1 MSRIGKLPVNLP
13 AGVTVTVSPDNVVS
27 VKGPLGTLSQKVDSD
42 IKVEV
47 GTHTEV
53 HTGKEVPAVLVS
65 RPTNQPRHRSLHGL
79 YRALINNMVV
89 GVSKGYEIK
98 QELVGVG
105 FKAEVKGN
113 ILEMSLGYSHDTYLM
128 LPPEVTATAVTEK
141 KGNPIVTL
149 KSIDKQLIGQVAA
162 KIRSLRKPEP
172 YKGKGIKFVG
182 EVLRRNK
189 IERRE
194 RIKMRIRKI
203 VSGTQAQPR
212 MTVYRSNKQIYV
224 QFIDDLAGTTLA
236 AASSLDKEV
245 AEAAAGKNKCEVAAL
260 VGKLAAQRA
269 VEKGISTVA
278 FDRNGYLYHGRV
290 KVLAD
295 AAREGGLKF

>member
-13 AGVTVTVSPDNVVS
+13 AGVTV
-27 VKGPLGTLSQKVDSD
+27 
-42 IKVEV
+42 EV
-47 GTHTEV
+47 APHTEV
-53 HTGKEVPAVLVS
+53 HPGKEVPAVLVS

-182 EVLRRNK
+182 EVLRRK
-189 IERRE
+189 
-194 RIKMRIRKI
+194 
-203 VSGTQAQPR
+203 
-212 MTVYRSNKQIYV
+212 
-224 QFIDDLAGTTLA
+224 
-236 AASSLDKEV
+236 
-245 AEAAAGKNKCEVAAL
+245 AGKSAGAK
-260 VGKLAAQRA
+260 
-269 VEKGISTVA
+269 
-278 FDRNGYLYHGRV
+278 
-290 KVLAD
+290 
-295 AAREGGLKF
+295 

>member
-13 AGVTVTVSPDNVVS
+13 AGVTVEVAADNTVS

-47 GTHTEV
+47 GTHTDP
-53 HTGKEVPAVLVS
+53 HTGAETPAVIVT
-65 RPTNQPRHRSLHGL
+65 RPTNQPRHRSMHGL
-79 YRALINNMVV
+79 YRALIQNMVV

-105 FKAEVKGN
+105 FKAEVKGQV
-113 ILEMSLGYSHDTYLM
+113 LEMSLGYSHDTHFL
-128 LPPEVTATAVTEK
+128 LPKEVTATAVTEK

-149 KSIDKQLIGQVAA
+149 KSADKQL
-162 KIRSLRKPEP
+162 
-172 YKGKGIKFVG
+172 
-182 EVLRRNK
+182 

-203 VSGTQAQPR
+203 VSGTPAQPR
-212 MTVYRSNKQIYV
+212 MTVFRSNKQIYV
-224 QFIDDLAGTTLA
+224 QFIDDLAGVTLA
-236 AASSLDKEV
+236 TASSLDKEV
-245 AEAAAGKNKCEVAAL
+245 AEAAAGKTKCEVAAL
-260 VGKLAAQRA
+260 VGKLAAERA
-269 VEKGISTVA
+269 AAKGISAVA

-290 KVLAD
+290 KQLAE